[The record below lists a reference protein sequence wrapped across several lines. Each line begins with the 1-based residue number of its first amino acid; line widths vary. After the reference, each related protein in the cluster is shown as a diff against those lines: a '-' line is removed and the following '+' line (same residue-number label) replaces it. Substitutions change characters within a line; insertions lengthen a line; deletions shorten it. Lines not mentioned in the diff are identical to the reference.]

1 MKTIDEL
8 QAELRK
14 ICSELDKIKE
24 AQQTETQQINF
35 KELSSRTERYPIA
48 GHPLKTAD
56 EYTKDMYLLIL
67 LSVADMESDK
77 YEQSFTTIYRIAHGM
92 EFKGNMETLFM
103 SAKKMTFEKI
113 DECTRLFLE
122 SDIKMILLLECMLLS
137 AEFDKGR
144 KKAMEYIAQLA
155 ILLNVGKRQIIFLS
169 NLARVVL
176 MQDLDEYKT
185 DILNEYDVFDCY
197 LDKFEKKFNIELIK
211 APKEQKLDKNKPD
224 NFVTRM
230 LNIGIF
236 VYAETRNN
244 KIYAVYNHLYWDE
257 NSFYMELE
265 IEIKNSI
272 VDYIASSKY
281 KTVGNG
287 QDVIIGISSNHPLAH
302 SKAIRQYKEAG
313 GEI

>member
-155 ILLNVGKRQIIFLS
+155 VLLNVDKQKIVFLA
-169 NLARVVL
+169 NLARVIL
-176 MQDLDEYKT
+176 TQDLDEYKT
-185 DILNEYDVFDCY
+185 DIFNEYDVFDCY
-197 LDKFEKKFNIELIK
+197 LNKFEEKFDVKIIRLPAERLRYVE
-211 APKEQKLDKNKPD
+211 KENQ
-224 NFVTRM
+224 T
-230 LNIGIF
+230 
-236 VYAETRNN
+236 
-244 KIYAVYNHLYWDE
+244 IYSYYSYSE
-257 NSFYMELE
+257 QRRE
-265 IEIKNSI
+265 ILVDGYI
-272 VDYIASSKY
+272 VDYLTKKNPLGVSNWISPFGESKRRIV
-281 KTVGNG
+281 VG
-287 QDVIIGISSNHPLAH
+287 VISKHPLAH